1 MKQFLIVF
9 LIFISLPLFAQ
20 QEYQSD
26 TNSFKITF
34 PSAWTVTK
42 GTQPMVD
49 VSSTPDGITSINI
62 VVQYNPLY
70 ANLSIEQLANEEFK
84 ESLVSQYEKAFTNF
98 VLLNSGLDSTGAYTF
113 YNFNYSADMPTG
125 GRLLA
130 NQYFTLRNSKLYIIS
145 TGTPAD
151 ESLKNELIFSQ
162 ALKSFTFIE

>member
-1 MKQFLIVF
+1 MKQLSILI
-9 LIFISLPLFAQ
+9 LIFISSPILAQ

-62 VVQYNPLY
+62 VVRYDPLY
-70 ANLSIEQLANEEFK
+70 ADLSIEQLANEEFK
-84 ESLVSQYEKAFTNF
+84 ASLVSQYEKAFTNF
-98 VLLNSGLDSTGAYTF
+98 VLVSSGLDSAGTYTF

-151 ESLKNELIFSQ
+151 ESLNYETLFSQ
-162 ALKSFTFIE
+162 TLRSFTFVE

>member
-1 MKQFLIVF
+1 MKQYLIVF

-70 ANLSIEQLANEEFK
+70 ANLTIEQLANEEFK
-84 ESLVSQYEKAFTNF
+84 SSLVEQYENAFTNF
-98 VLLNSGLDSTGAYTF
+98 VLVSSGLDSAGAYTF

-145 TGTPAD
+145 TGTPAE
-151 ESLKNELIFSQ
+151 ESLNNEPLFSKT
-162 ALKSFTFIE
+162 LRSFTFDE

>member
-1 MKQFLIVF
+1 MKQYLIVF

-70 ANLSIEQLANEEFK
+70 ANLTIEQLANEEFK
-84 ESLVSQYEKAFTNF
+84 SSLVEQYENAFTNF
-98 VLLNSGLDSTGAYTF
+98 VLVSSGLDSAGAYTF

-145 TGTPAD
+145 TGTPAE
-151 ESLKNELIFSQ
+151 ESLIYELIFTQ
-162 ALKSFTFIE
+162 ALRSFTFIE